1 MPLEKNPQK
10 GKTEQSFIRNGI
22 ISDKKKNYGRPLR
35 NYTFSNRDYKN
46 VKSKIR
52 KYKRNLRH
60 KKAGRLRGFV
70 PPTGRFYRRLPT
82 CRIVAANA
90 RHLAT
95 YTAHIVQSFD
105 CSISICYL
113 SEKCNC
119 LTQSFREFFYC
130 GKKTVKATFP
140 SSVG

>member
-1 MPLEKNPQK
+1 MNNKNFKRRNEFRYNYSQKHKNYVFGERGNKYLSLGITHEEYTFGKKNMPLEKNPQK

-60 KKAGRLRGFV
+60 KKGR
-70 PPTGRFYRRLPT
+70 
-82 CRIVAANA
+82 
-90 RHLAT
+90 
-95 YTAHIVQSFD
+95 
-105 CSISICYL
+105 
-113 SEKCNC
+113 
-119 LTQSFREFFYC
+119 
-130 GKKTVKATFP
+130 
-140 SSVG
+140 